1 MASELRAIYFDAGN
15 TLLFPDR
22 HRLLA
27 VVRRL
32 GISADASRFEEIEY
46 RARQRLAELAQRSGR
61 GTESHVWNE
70 YFGTIFREW
79 GVPEAKL
86 AAVTERVRQMH
97 EELDLWSLVPE
108 GTHEALVTLRRRG
121 FRLGVISNADGRVA
135 SLLKRAG
142 LLAHLD
148 IVVDSGIE
156 GVEKPD
162 PRIFAIALARTGVA
176 PHQAIHVGD
185 LYHVDVLGARGAG
198 MRAVLVDPLGQLTY
212 PCERIKGVTELPE
225 YLAGV

>member
-1 MASELRAIYFDAGN
+1 MASELRAIFFDAGN
-15 TLLFPDR
+15 TLLFADR

-27 VVRRL
+27 VVQGL
-32 GISADASRFEEIEY
+32 GVNPDASRFEEIEY
-46 RARQRLAELAQRSGR
+46 GARQRLAELAQRH

-97 EELDLWSLVPE
+97 AELDLWSLVPA

-135 SLLKRAG
+135 SLLERAG

-148 IVVDSGIE
+148 VVVDSGIE
-156 GVEKPD
+156 GIEKPD

-185 LYHVDVLGARGAG
+185 LYHVDVLGARRAG
-198 MRAVLVDPLGQLTY
+198 MRAVLVDPLGQLPY
-212 PCERIKGVTELPE
+212 PCERIRGVTELPE
-225 YLAGV
+225 YLASA